1 MHKKGKQVLSE
12 MYKNTSVFLRIDKYK
27 KAEHRTKDEKDRVV
41 STDAEKAC
49 DQRVQHS
56 FKIKM
61 LNSLEMDDLREHKKG
76 RI

>member
-1 MHKKGKQVLSE
+1 MTKWISSLGYKKGSTNNNHCDTPHV
-12 MYKNTSVFLRIDKYK
+12 N
-27 KAEHRTKDEKDRVV
+27 RTKDEKDRVV